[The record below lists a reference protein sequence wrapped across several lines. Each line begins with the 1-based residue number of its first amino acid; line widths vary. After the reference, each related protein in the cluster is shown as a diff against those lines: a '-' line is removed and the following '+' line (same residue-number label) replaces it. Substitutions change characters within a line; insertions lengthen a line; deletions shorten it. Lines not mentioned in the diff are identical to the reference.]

1 MIRTTKKS
9 VTKEIYEKK
18 NERNLKVWE
27 ISKKMQGRSMQM
39 KEGTKKVYD
48 VNIKKPRVIRKY
60 REPIRE

>member
-9 VTKEIYEKK
+9 ITKEIYEKK

-27 ISKKMQGRSMQM
+27 ISTKMKERSTQM

-48 VNIKKPRVIRKY
+48 VNIKKRTRTYEESGGK
-60 REPIRE
+60 